1 MVSTHAGT
9 SSPRFETPNA
19 KSISLNH
26 LLAPESFVDTILGAC
41 LRLKRLLRT
50 EPHYEV
56 YDAESLSD
64 KSQKYGVRAY
74 NLRGLSPKIR
84 NYRLRNLKRASAR
97 SSYID
102 TLEQGGKKWLIF
114 ADDGADLVPEPFR
127 DCDPLWCTREEYYRA
142 FPALEPRRPYN
153 PEKTEKE
160 AFQDAITLDAYDTSF
175 EKALQRELWKLGPW
189 QALEVINR
197 VRERLLAS
205 SKSCHNDDIVE
216 PLSVKQ
222 KKTKSPEQAKR
233 LRDRQRL
240 SRQNTRMAKTALR
253 LSANKHNVPRT
264 LDTTPET
271 LDEASSGNEISHVAA
286 DETIAIQ
293 VQEDI
298 ESSFLCEVCRMTPH
312 GQRATIRNYQV
323 LFGYCCNTARR
334 RYNGIDSIA

>member
-1 MVSTHAGT
+1 MVSTYTET
-9 SSPRFETPNA
+9 SSPRSQTPNA
-19 KSISLNH
+19 KNISLNH
-26 LLAPESFVDTILGAC
+26 LLAPESFVDTILGAY
-41 LRLKRLLRT
+41 LRLKRLLRI

-114 ADDGADLVPEPFR
+114 ADDGADHVPEPFR

-160 AFQDAITLDAYDTSF
+160 AFQDAVTLEAHDDSF
-175 EKALQRELWKLGPW
+175 EKALEAELSRLNPY
-189 QALEVINR
+189 QALEVIDR
-197 VRERLLAS
+197 VRERLVAS
-205 SKSCHNDDIVE
+205 SKSCHNDDTVKS
-216 PLSVKQ
+216 LSVKQ

-233 LRDRQRL
+233 LRDRQRH
-240 SRQNTRMAKTALR
+240 SRQKTRMAKTALK
-253 LSANKHNVPRT
+253 LGANSDSFPQT
-264 LDTTPET
+264 LGMAPET
-271 LDEASSGNEISHVAA
+271 LTETSSGNETSHVAA
-286 DETIAIQ
+286 DETVAIQ
-293 VQEDI
+293 VQEDN
-298 ESSFLCEVCRMTPH
+298 EGSCFCDVCRMTMLQYSIRRTLVEQPNNLESMEER
-312 GQRATIRNYQV
+312 QLYNRAW
-323 LFGYCCNTARR
+323 GA
-334 RYNGIDSIA
+334 